1 MPRANFHVNAMPKQ
15 KHIKNTNKESRAKSN
30 NNSINNA
37 SSFILII
44 LAFIVSSLVTRHIYM
59 ICYICNWLLFMPKKR
74 GWINQPKEI

>member
-15 KHIKNTNKESRAKSN
+15 KHIKYTNKESRAKSN

-44 LAFIVSSLVTRHIYM
+44 LAFIVSSHDLITRHIYT
-59 ICYICNWLLFMPKKR
+59 ICCLIGCCLCLKKEA
-74 GWINQPKEI
+74 G